1 MNLEPQFQARLISSR
16 EVLVRAVT
24 SEEPRGTTPLPTEY
38 WARRWT
44 VELLCVLAP
53 GPILVTLTVEDADG
67 SSLPTRLLRFTTHAS
82 CQVEFQ
88 LPERP
93 IADQM
98 RIRASSYM
106 ASNPREV
113 WTQVLALEHET

>member
-1 MNLEPQFQARLISSR
+1 MNRAPQFQARIVRSR
-16 EVLVRAVT
+16 EVVSAVA
-24 SEEPRGTTPLPTEY
+24 SEDARVDTTLPAEY

-53 GPILVTLTVEDADG
+53 GPILVTLKLEDTDG
-67 SSLPTRLLRFTTHAS
+67 SSLPTQLLRFTTHAS

-88 LPERP
+88 LPESR
-93 IADQM
+93 IADQV

-113 WTQVLALEHET
+113 WTQVLLLEHET